1 MENAGI
7 GSLIGADKT
16 DENSVKKYL
25 ERQHYLLL
33 EDFCRPLRTAIGIT
47 EGKISPNL
55 ICVLGIFEIF
65 NLNEQDF
72 ILQNKALH
80 NLFDN

>member
-47 EGKISPNL
+47 ERKIT
-55 ICVLGIFEIF
+55 
-65 NLNEQDF
+65 LNFYLCFAHLFYF
-72 ILQNKALH
+72 I
-80 NLFDN
+80 

>member
-7 GSLIGADKT
+7 GSLIGADKIE
-16 DENSVKKYL
+16 ENSVKKYL

-47 EGKISPNL
+47 ARKISPNH
-55 ICVLGIFEIF
+55 ICVVRIF
-65 NLNEQDF
+65 DF
-72 ILQNKALH
+72 I
-80 NLFDN
+80 